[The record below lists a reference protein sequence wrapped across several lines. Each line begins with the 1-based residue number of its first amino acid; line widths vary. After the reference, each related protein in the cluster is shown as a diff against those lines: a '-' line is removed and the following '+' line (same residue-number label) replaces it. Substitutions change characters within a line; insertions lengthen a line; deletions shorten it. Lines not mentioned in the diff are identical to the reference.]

1 MSHMLHLP
9 YIRFVSIFASI
20 WMLIVLPQSG
30 DAQRTPGN
38 PAVGTIAAVGTL
50 VLHGGGHVS
59 HELRTAFTQFAGG
72 DQAKIV
78 IVPTADVST
87 PTDRSRLLDWQRC
100 HPQSV
105 QLLHAESRE
114 EANREDFSRV
124 LDEATG
130 VWFSGGKQGYL
141 VSVYENTPVIDRIK
155 KLIDRGGVVGGTS
168 AGAAIAS
175 TPMLIYDRMQDGFE
189 FLPGTIIDQHFLTKG
204 RLPRLQTALANY
216 PNFVGFGI
224 DEATALVVRGN
235 QIEVLGDSTVTVCLA
250 NLNNQEQYVRALKP
264 GDKGDLLALRQLAK
278 SRHQE

>member
-1 MSHMLHLP
+1 MGADVVHTHDVWVGQLAGERQLLFEAR
-9 YIRFVSIFASI
+9 YLRFVVAASRGKD
-20 WMLIVLPQSG
+20 LDG
-30 DAQRTPGN
+30 DLFVDLEVSR
-38 PAVGTIAAVGTL
+38 AVDR
-50 VLHGGGHVS
+50 S
-59 HELRTAFTQFAGG
+59 H
-72 DQAKIV
+72 
-78 IVPTADVST
+78 ST

-216 PNFVGFGI
+216 PSFVGFGI

-235 QIEVLGDSTVTVCLA
+235 QFEVLGDSTVTVCLA

-278 SRHQE
+278 SRH